1 MDRIAEY
8 SKLKKRSQEMGD
20 HLNTLVS
27 IGDQQQHIVKANS
40 AVNGCANYLVFN
52 DYYTI
57 EQVKLAKAQT
67 CKKHLLCPFCARRRA
82 GKMLEKNLPKFQ
94 EAAKPH
100 LIPALVTLTVKNGY
114 DLAERFDHL
123 KNGLKRLT
131 GRRRD
136 YLKKGRGFS
145 EFSKIDGAMFSYEM
159 TYSDEKGWHPHV
171 HMICLLND
179 YIDVK
184 ALSKLWLEVT
194 GDSFIVDVRK
204 LKAKDIGKSEGSI
217 VDAMQEV
224 FKYALKFSDLELN
237 DQLHAWE
244 TLRGRRLTGSFGSLW
259 GIKVPDDSLDDLS
272 HLEDLPFTELVYLYK
287 REKRFYDLIQSRA
300 CEPATNAHSERR
312 DLVHSWRFH
321 GPNLIP
327 PDELKISEYSKCFY
341 RTLNSEIGP
350 VQVPLA
356 PQGD

>member
-8 SKLKKRSQEMGD
+8 SKLKKRSQQMGD
-20 HLNTLVS
+20 HLKKLVNL
-27 IGDQQQHIVKANS
+27 GDSQEHIVKAS
-40 AVNGCANYLVFN
+40 ASVNGCANYLVFN

-67 CKKHLLCPFCARRRA
+67 CKKHMLCPFCARRRA
-82 GKMLEKNLPKFQ
+82 SKMLEKNLPKFQ

-123 KNGLKRLT
+123 KKGLNKLME
-131 GRRRD
+131 RRRD

-159 TYSDEKGWHPHV
+159 TFTEEKGWHPHV

-244 TLRGRRLTGSFGSLW
+244 TLRGKRLTGSFGSLW
-259 GIKVPDDSLDDLS
+259 GIKVPEELLDDLS
-272 HLEDLPFTELVYLYK
+272 HLEDLPFIELVYRYK
-287 REKRFYDLIQSRA
+287 RQKSSYDLLQSRA
-300 CEPATNAHSERR
+300 REAATNADSDRR
-312 DLVHSWRFH
+312 DLLHRWRFH
-321 GPNLIP
+321 GPNLTP
-327 PDELKISEYSKCFY
+327 PDQLKISDYSSYFA
-341 RTLNSEIGP
+341 RTLEPEPAP

-356 PQGD
+356 PLGD